1 MNKKLRLHL
10 YILFTPFVVGAA
22 IEFLPPWLAWPIVFL
37 GVVTWLGSCLMYGE
51 EDKK

>member
-22 IEFLPPWLAWPIVFL
+22 FEFLPLWVAWPVAFL
-37 GVVTWLGSCLMYGE
+37 GIIIWLGACVKAAEAL
-51 EDKK
+51 K

>member
-22 IEFLPPWLAWPIVFL
+22 IEFLPFWLAWPIAFL
-37 GVVTWLGSCLMYGE
+37 GAFGWLGSCAILAE
-51 EDKK
+51 ALK